1 MKHKETLNSV
11 FNKLKAGGVRID
23 AHHHTHSP
31 YKFDEDGIAINRGDW
46 LKNEYCRKTKKGGVS
61 GVCTVISR
69 KRLDSLLLK
78 QGLFERVCGYAT
90 TKAQLLWYVMEYY
103 CSSIDYIADFDDNI
117 EWKDIIGEAVEK
129 AWNTPLEEIDV
140 EPMRDRKKVKL
151 ERSCNTQSEVASLS
165 NKGVKKYNESLIDEF
180 MKRNPGQSKYWYIQ
194 HHKEIGLGK
203 NTVKRYLYKKD

>member
-11 FNKLKAGGVRID
+11 FNKLKSGGVRID

-31 YKFDEDGIAINRGDW
+31 YKFEDGIAINRGDW
-46 LKNEYCRKTKKGGVS
+46 LKNEYCHKTKKGGVS

-129 AWNTPLEEIDV
+129 AWNTPLEDIDV
-140 EPMRDRKKVKL
+140 EPMRDNRKVKVDT
-151 ERSCNTQSEVASLS
+151 RGKTKSEVGSLS
-165 NKGVKKYNESLIDEF
+165 KEGQKKHNYELIEEF
-180 MKRNPGQSKYWYIQ
+180 MKRNPGQSRYWYIQ

-203 NTVKRYLYKKD
+203 NTVERYLYKKD

>member
-31 YKFDEDGIAINRGDW
+31 YKFEDGIAINRGDW
-46 LKNEYCRKTKKGGVS
+46 LKNEYCHRTKKGGVS

-129 AWNTPLEEIDV
+129 AWNTPLEDIDV
-140 EPMRDRKKVKL
+140 EPMRDNRKVKVDT
-151 ERSCNTQSEVASLS
+151 RGKTKSEVGSLS
-165 NKGVKKYNESLIDEF
+165 KEGQKKHNCELIEEF
-180 MKRNPGQSKYWYIQ
+180 MGRNPGQSRYWYIQ
-194 HHKEIGLGK
+194 HHKEIGLGEA
-203 NTVKRYLYKKD
+203 TVKRYLYKKD